1 MKFCT
6 VHNTNSVYCFFL
18 QASFA
23 VRKSLTQSVEKI
35 RSQMSETA
43 TAVDEPDGTLETE
56 FVYNETNSEKKSWT
70 FCNNVTLPRSEV
82 VFVAQ
87 MVVIL
92 ILLTFCILKLSV
104 TKLSCEET
112 SVWFSILSGLVGYVL
127 PNPRI

>member
-1 MKFCT
+1 
-6 VHNTNSVYCFFL
+6 
-18 QASFA
+18 
-23 VRKSLTQSVEKI
+23 
-35 RSQMSETA
+35 MSEET
-43 TAVDEPDGTLETE
+43 TAVDEPDATIVTE
-56 FVYNETNSEKKSWT
+56 FVYNETNSEKKSLK
-70 FCNNVTLPRSEV
+70 FCNNVILPRSEV

-92 ILLTFCILKLSV
+92 ILLTFCILKLSF

>member
-1 MKFCT
+1 
-6 VHNTNSVYCFFL
+6 
-18 QASFA
+18 
-23 VRKSLTQSVEKI
+23 
-35 RSQMSETA
+35 MSEAT
-43 TAVDEPDGTLETE
+43 TAVDEPDTTIVTE
-56 FVYNETNSEKKSWT
+56 FVYNETNSEKKSWK

-92 ILLTFCILKLSV
+92 ILLTFCILKLSF

-127 PNPRI
+127 PNPRT

>member
-1 MKFCT
+1 
-6 VHNTNSVYCFFL
+6 
-18 QASFA
+18 
-23 VRKSLTQSVEKI
+23 
-35 RSQMSETA
+35 MSEAT
-43 TAVDEPDGTLETE
+43 TAVDEPDATLVTE
-56 FVYNETNSEKKSWT
+56 FVYNETNSEKKSWK

-87 MVVIL
+87 MVVIK
-92 ILLTFCILKLSV
+92 ILLTLCILKLSF

>member
-1 MKFCT
+1 
-6 VHNTNSVYCFFL
+6 
-18 QASFA
+18 
-23 VRKSLTQSVEKI
+23 
-35 RSQMSETA
+35 MSEAT
-43 TAVDEPDGTLETE
+43 TAVDEPDATLVTE
-56 FVYNETNSEKKSWT
+56 FVYNETNSEKKSWK

-92 ILLTFCILKLSV
+92 ILLLFCILKLSF

-127 PNPRI
+127 PNPRR

>member
-1 MKFCT
+1 
-6 VHNTNSVYCFFL
+6 
-18 QASFA
+18 
-23 VRKSLTQSVEKI
+23 
-35 RSQMSETA
+35 MSEAT
-43 TAVDEPDGTLETE
+43 TAVDEPDATLVTE
-56 FVYNETNSEKKSWT
+56 FVYNETNSEKKSWK

-92 ILLTFCILKLSV
+92 ILLLFCILKLSF

>member
-1 MKFCT
+1 
-6 VHNTNSVYCFFL
+6 
-18 QASFA
+18 
-23 VRKSLTQSVEKI
+23 
-35 RSQMSETA
+35 MSEAT
-43 TAVDEPDGTLETE
+43 TAVDEPDATIVTE
-56 FVYNETNSEKKSWT
+56 FVYNETNSEKKSWK

-92 ILLTFCILKLSV
+92 ILLTFCILKLSF
-104 TKLSCEET
+104 TKLSCEGT

>member
-1 MKFCT
+1 
-6 VHNTNSVYCFFL
+6 
-18 QASFA
+18 
-23 VRKSLTQSVEKI
+23 
-35 RSQMSETA
+35 MSEAT
-43 TAVDEPDGTLETE
+43 TAVDEPDATLVTE
-56 FVYNETNSEKKSWT
+56 FVYNETNSEKKSWK

-92 ILLTFCILKLSV
+92 ILLIFCILKLSF

>member
-1 MKFCT
+1 
-6 VHNTNSVYCFFL
+6 
-18 QASFA
+18 
-23 VRKSLTQSVEKI
+23 
-35 RSQMSETA
+35 MSEAT
-43 TAVDEPDGTLETE
+43 TAVDEPDATLVTE
-56 FVYNETNSEKKSWT
+56 FVYNETNSEKKSWK

-92 ILLTFCILKLSV
+92 ILLLFCILKLSF

-127 PNPRI
+127 PNPRK

>member
-1 MKFCT
+1 
-6 VHNTNSVYCFFL
+6 
-18 QASFA
+18 
-23 VRKSLTQSVEKI
+23 
-35 RSQMSETA
+35 MSEAT
-43 TAVDEPDGTLETE
+43 TAVDEPDATIVTE
-56 FVYNETNSEKKSWT
+56 FVYNETNSEKKSWK

-87 MVVIL
+87 MVVFL
-92 ILLTFCILKLSV
+92 VLLTFCILKLSF

>member
-1 MKFCT
+1 
-6 VHNTNSVYCFFL
+6 
-18 QASFA
+18 
-23 VRKSLTQSVEKI
+23 
-35 RSQMSETA
+35 MSEAT
-43 TAVDEPDGTLETE
+43 TAVDQPDATLVTE
-56 FVYNETNSEKKSWT
+56 FVYNETNSEKKSWK

-92 ILLTFCILKLSV
+92 ILLTFCILKLSF

-112 SVWFSILSGLVGYVL
+112 SVWFSILSGLAGYVL

>member
-1 MKFCT
+1 
-6 VHNTNSVYCFFL
+6 
-18 QASFA
+18 
-23 VRKSLTQSVEKI
+23 
-35 RSQMSETA
+35 MSEAT
-43 TAVDEPDGTLETE
+43 TAVDEADATLVTE
-56 FVYNETNSEKKSWT
+56 FVYNETNSEKKSWK

-92 ILLTFCILKLSV
+92 ILLTFCILKLSF

>member
-1 MKFCT
+1 
-6 VHNTNSVYCFFL
+6 
-18 QASFA
+18 
-23 VRKSLTQSVEKI
+23 
-35 RSQMSETA
+35 MSEA
-43 TAVDEPDGTLETE
+43 TTGVDEADATLVTE
-56 FVYNETNSEKKSWT
+56 FVYNETNSEKKSWK

-92 ILLTFCILKLSV
+92 ILLTFCILKLSF
-104 TKLSCEET
+104 TNLSCEGT

>member
-1 MKFCT
+1 MK
-6 VHNTNSVYCFFL
+6 
-18 QASFA
+18 
-23 VRKSLTQSVEKI
+23 
-35 RSQMSETA
+35 
-43 TAVDEPDGTLETE
+43 
-56 FVYNETNSEKKSWT
+56 KKSWK

-92 ILLTFCILKLSV
+92 ILLTFCILKLSF

-112 SVWFSILSGLVGYVL
+112 SVVWFSILSGLLGYVL